1 LEVDDMATVL
11 SGGQEPVA
19 TPLTGQEKTLLDEAL
34 AVMSYIPGMYRD
46 LGELLN
52 QYSSVIQAAAEY
64 TKNAFNMPF
73 GGALPDQ
80 GQFGIRFIRAETAL
94 SKFYNGATQNVPTL
108 YWKQTINSAG
118 WTTLFNIDLSYTG
131 AANYPATNLKD
142 NYTVLAL
149 GILDP
154 NVFEHIVEYQV
165 SMPGKTYPV
174 IPATVTQIS
183 DLSYIP
189 FMGAIYIPKEGSATI
204 YANFDQAT
212 VFNGRLFGVEFYVY
226 QYGLNQQ

>member
-1 LEVDDMATVL
+1 MATVL
-11 SGGQEPVA
+11 SGGQAPVA
-19 TPLTGQEKTLLDEAL
+19 SPLTSDEKTLLDEAL

-52 QYSSVIQAAAEY
+52 QYSSVIQSATEY
-64 TKNAFNMPF
+64 AKNTFNLPF

-80 GQFGIRFIRAETAL
+80 GQFGIRYIRAETAL
-94 SKFYNGATQNVPTL
+94 AKFYNGAPQNVPSL
-108 YWKQTINSAG
+108 YWKQNINSAG
-118 WTTLFNIDLSYTG
+118 WTTLFNVDLSYTG
-131 AANYPATNLKD
+131 ATGYPASNLKD

-154 NVFEHIVEYQV
+154 NVFEHIVEYQIA
-165 SMPGKTYPV
+165 MPGKTYPV
-174 IPATVTQIS
+174 LPTTVTQIS

-189 FMGAIYIPKEGSATI
+189 FIGAVYISKEGSATI
-204 YANFDQAT
+204 YANFDQPT